1 MSTNFTEFC
10 DSEDAT
16 ITAICEARTEAADGL
31 GDTRAGLNRFF
42 LIFGVSPR
50 PPVATRAS
58 RLPFAAA
65 VSQESTLAAVC
76 DIIS

>member
-16 ITAICEARTEAADGL
+16 ITAICDARSEAEAYTD
-31 GDTRAGLNRFF
+31 DTRAGLNRFF

-50 PPVATRAS
+50 PH
-58 RLPFAAA
+58 LPLVFS
-65 VSQESTLAAVC
+65 VSVRRGYSERKY
-76 DIIS
+76 ISVIL